1 MDRRSEIRFS
11 LVAKVK
17 YRVCDRPSPTI
28 AGVGQTISVS
38 RSGMLLRVQHAL
50 EVGDR
55 VAVTVDLV
63 APSKIGKA
71 ELTLLG
77 EVIRV
82 EPDCVAL
89 QFDEPETKPS
99 RH

>member
-1 MDRRSEIRFS
+1 
-11 LVAKVK
+11 
-17 YRVCDRPSPTI
+17 
-28 AGVGQTISVS
+28 
-38 RSGMLLRVQHAL
+38 MLLRVQHAL

-63 APSKIGKA
+63 EPGNIGKA

-89 QFDEPETKPS
+89 RFDEPEIRPS